1 MQVYTPLEGGE
12 LRVLSQIAECVTLRL
27 FEGETIMAA
36 ISIKRRH
43 FQQDMIL
50 QSIRWYLAYS
60 LSYRDIEELMQERG
74 FSVDHSTINRWV
86 IHYSPRLEAVFQRK
100 KQRPGVR
107 WRMDE
112 TYIKVKG
119 QWKYYYRAVDK
130 QGNTIDFLLT
140 AKRDTKAALRFLRKA
155 INENGKPSLV
165 NIDQS
170 GANQASLNQ
179 FNRDHNKRIKIR
191 QCKYLN
197 NIIEQDHRRIKRLT
211 RPMLGFKNLYAAQ
224 RTLAGIEVMAMIK
237 KGQMKTLAGDR
248 KTPAEMFYA
257 LAA

>member
-1 MQVYTPLEGGE
+1 
-12 LRVLSQIAECVTLRL
+12 
-27 FEGETIMAA
+27 MAA
-36 ISIKRRH
+36 ISFKGRH

-50 QSIRWYLAYS
+50 QSVRWYLAYS

-86 IHYSPRLEAVFQRK
+86 LHYSPQLEAAFRLK
-100 KQRPGVR
+100 KKRAGTR

-119 QWKYYYRAVDK
+119 QWTYYYRAIDT
-130 QGNTIDFLLT
+130 QGQTIDFLLT

-211 RPMLGFKNLYAAQ
+211 RPMLGFKNFYAAQ

-237 KGQMKTLAGDR
+237 KGQMKTSVGN
-248 KTPAEMFYA
+248 KKSPAELFYA

>member
-1 MQVYTPLEGGE
+1 MP
-12 LRVLSQIAECVTLRL
+12 
-27 FEGETIMAA
+27 TI
-36 ISIKRRH
+36 SFKGRH
-43 FQQDMIL
+43 FQHDMIL
-50 QSIRWYLAYS
+50 QSVRWYLAYS
-60 LSYRDIEELMQERG
+60 LSYRDIEELMHERG
-74 FSVDHSTINRWV
+74 FTVDHSTLNRWV
-86 IHYSPRLEAVFQRK
+86 LHYSPQLDAAFRRK
-100 KQRPGVR
+100 KNRVGKR

-130 QGNTIDFLLT
+130 QGQTIDFLLT
-140 AKRDTKAALRFLRKA
+140 ATRDKKAASRFLRKA

-170 GANQASLNQ
+170 GANNAGLKQV
-179 FNRDHNKRIKIR
+179 NRDNKTRIKIR

-211 RPMLGFKNLYAAQ
+211 RPMLGFKNFHAAQ

-237 KGQMKTLAGDR
+237 KGQMQTSAGD
-248 KTPAEMFYA
+248 KPSSAEQFYA
-257 LAA
+257 IAA

>member
-1 MQVYTPLEGGE
+1 MP
-12 LRVLSQIAECVTLRL
+12 
-27 FEGETIMAA
+27 TI
-36 ISIKRRH
+36 SFKGRH
-43 FQQDMIL
+43 FQHDMIL
-50 QSIRWYLAYS
+50 QSVRWYLAYA
-60 LSYRDIEELMQERG
+60 LRYRDIEELMHERG

-86 IHYSPRLEAVFQRK
+86 LHYAPQLEAAFRLK
-100 KQRPGVR
+100 KKRVGTR

-119 QWKYYYRAVDK
+119 QWTYYYRAIDK

-140 AKRDTKAALRFLRKA
+140 ATRDTKAALRFLKKA
-155 INENGKPSLV
+155 IVQNGKPSLV

-170 GANQASLNQ
+170 GANTAGLKQV
-179 FNRDHNKRIKIR
+179 NREHKTRIKIR

-211 RPMLGFKNLYAAQ
+211 RPMLGFKNFHAAQ

-237 KGQMKTLAGDR
+237 KGQMKTLAGNR